1 MPKQKVKL
9 KEEHKSYFS
18 IGIGVGLII
27 VSLLIIG
34 RVGGFVNLYFVL
46 GIIFGDYTIL
56 LLIFTIYYA
65 VYALLMGK
73 KFDFHHIS
81 FLGFVL
87 IYFGLSMLDH
97 LGLYKPLSM
106 SKTTVLTETVKLYT
120 RYFKY
125 YQHGFSLGGGII
137 SAIFVQ
143 VFIFLGG
150 QVGVIIISIGL
161 IFVGICYI
169 LDFDLLSFIKGGRLR
184 TIPKEINRVLSS
196 YFKNMHYEKKSPVK
210 ANLSKLKDSD
220 EIVSFTLQ
228 NEINK
233 ERAEELKKYI
243 QDKHIYCAV
252 IGFETSY
259 TSSRFILKMA
269 HKSECALSE
278 ISGFFEK
285 CCFFIRDEQT
295 VYVEVANQ
303 FKKLLTLKKLL
314 ALNEKKNEICLFSS
328 VDNRLINFNV
338 DMGRCLFVIG
348 DETSG
353 VKTFIR
359 AFLCQLLFKGV
370 KKIYFYDLVHE
381 FEAVNNHF
389 VNYIDG
395 ERKMDMAFDEA
406 FEVYE
411 RRSEA
416 MKFLNADDV
425 IDANRKIREMGTE
438 YEQMEPII
446 HIIFYN
452 PLFFDS
458 NSLKKLS
465 YLITL
470 GVNVGMSIILVAR
483 NKELFSKV
491 EMNNSDVLAFRIN
504 DISTSVKLFG
514 SDIACR
520 LQKKGDVIYQS
531 KNGIFHGQTP
541 YISLDDF
548 ISVMK

>member
-1 MPKQKVKL
+1 M
-9 KEEHKSYFS
+9 
-18 IGIGVGLII
+18 GLII

-46 GIIFGDYTIL
+46 GIIF
-56 LLIFTIYYA
+56 
-65 VYALLMGK
+65 
-73 KFDFHHIS
+73 
-81 FLGFVL
+81 
-87 IYFGLSMLDH
+87 
-97 LGLYKPLSM
+97 
-106 SKTTVLTETVKLYT
+106 
-120 RYFKY
+120 
-125 YQHGFSLGGGII
+125 
-137 SAIFVQ
+137 
-143 VFIFLGG
+143 
-150 QVGVIIISIGL
+150 
-161 IFVGICYI
+161 
-169 LDFDLLSFIKGGRLR
+169 
-184 TIPKEINRVLSS
+184 
-196 YFKNMHYEKKSPVK
+196 
-210 ANLSKLKDSD
+210 
-220 EIVSFTLQ
+220 
-228 NEINK
+228 
-233 ERAEELKKYI
+233 
-243 QDKHIYCAV
+243 
-252 IGFETSY
+252 
-259 TSSRFILKMA
+259 
-269 HKSECALSE
+269 
-278 ISGFFEK
+278 
-285 CCFFIRDEQT
+285 
-295 VYVEVANQ
+295 
-303 FKKLLTLKKLL
+303 
-314 ALNEKKNEICLFSS
+314 
-328 VDNRLINFNV
+328 
-338 DMGRCLFVIG
+338 
-348 DETSG
+348 
-353 VKTFIR
+353 
-359 AFLCQLLFKGV
+359 
-370 KKIYFYDLVHE
+370 
-381 FEAVNNHF
+381 
-389 VNYIDG
+389 G